1 MRRIL
6 LIVLFTVLGVVLCW
20 GSDGAAQQQDKVTI
34 AIVVEQSGPGAAVG
48 ARWIRG
54 VQMAAD
60 EINTAGGI
68 LGKRIDTF
76 ILDTKTEAPVA
87 VAAMRKAIES
97 RPFVVMGPIFSGSTL
112 AVMGLVRDAGIPEFV
127 GSESPNVGKQNPA
140 NNPNTFLGSLNVEL
154 SMQKVA
160 KWIGEVLQ
168 AKKIALIW
176 ANDELGKSGREA
188 LKKLLEPQ
196 GIQFV
201 TDISTELGQSS
212 FAGELSRIKASGAD
226 TLFIYMHEEESGKLL
241 PQVRELGLDKQMRI
255 VGHDTL
261 LTEDT
266 LRLAKDAANGVVG
279 HVGLSP
285 VAAPLKPVADKYL
298 AKYQELPDHNFYKSY
313 ISMHLIKG
321 VVEQNK
327 SFDQQ
332 RFREKLKNN
341 TFCVKDYP
349 RLLMN
354 VHYDERGD
362 LDRESFLIKIENQK
376 QVMAGIL
383 GPLHA
388 ESFAGCNK

>member
-6 LIVLFTVLGVVLCW
+6 LMVLFTVLGVVLCW

-97 RPFVVMGPIFSGSTL
+97 KPFVVMGPIFSGSTL

-196 GIQFV
+196 GIRFV

-226 TLFIYMHEEESGKLL
+226 TFFIYMHEEESGKLL

-313 ISMHLIKG
+313 ISMHLIKA

-332 RFREKLKNN
+332 KFREKLKNN

-349 RLLMN
+349 SLLMN
-354 VHYDERGD
+354 VHYDEKGD

>member
-1 MRRIL
+1 M
-6 LIVLFTVLGVVLCW
+6 VLFTVLGVVLCW

-54 VQMAAD
+54 VQMATD

-97 RPFVVMGPIFSGSTL
+97 KPFVVMGPIFSGSTL

-313 ISMHLIKG
+313 ISMHLIKA

-332 RFREKLKNN
+332 KFREKLKNN
-341 TFCVKDYP
+341 TFCVKGYP
-349 RLLMN
+349 GLLMN

-388 ESFAGCNK
+388 ESFASCNK

>member
-1 MRRIL
+1 MRRIFVT
-6 LIVLFTVLGVVLCW
+6 VLFTVLGVVLCW

-34 AIVVEQSGPGAAVG
+34 AIVIEQSGPGAAVG

-60 EINTAGGI
+60 EINTGGGL

-97 RPFVVMGPIFSGSTL
+97 KPFVVMGPIFSGSAL

-127 GSESPNVGKQNPA
+127 GSESPNVAKQNAA

-160 KWIGEVLQ
+160 KWIREVLQ

-196 GIQFV
+196 GVQFV

-241 PQVRELGLDKQMRI
+241 PQVRELGLDKQMKI

-313 ISMHLIKG
+313 ISMHLIKA

-332 RFREKLKNN
+332 KFREKLKNN

-349 RLLMN
+349 SLLMN
-354 VHYDERGD
+354 VHYDEKGD
-362 LDRESFLIKIENQK
+362 LDRESFLIRIENQK

>member
-1 MRRIL
+1 MKRL
-6 LIVLFTVLGVVLCW
+6 MMLTVAVMLGAVLC
-20 GSDGAAQQQDKVTI
+20 SSMAMAQQQDRVTI
-34 AIVVEQSGPGAAVG
+34 AIVIEQSGPGAAVG

-54 VQMAAD
+54 VQMASD
-60 EINTAGGI
+60 EINAAGGI
-68 LGKRIDTF
+68 LGKKIDAF

-97 RPFVVMGPIFSGSTL
+97 KPFVVMGPIFSGSTI
-112 AVMGLVRDAGIPEFV
+112 AAMGLLRDAGIPEFV
-127 GSESPNVGKQNPA
+127 GSESPNA
-140 NNPNTFLGSLNVEL
+140 NTFLGSMNVEL

-160 KWIGEVLQ
+160 KWITEVMKS
-168 AKKIALIW
+168 KKIALIW

-196 GIQFV
+196 GVQFV
-201 TDISTELGQSS
+201 TDIATELGQSS
-212 FAGELSRIKASGAD
+212 FTGELSRIKASGAD

-241 PQVRELGLDKQMRI
+241 PQVRELGLDKQMKV

-266 LRLAKDAANGVVG
+266 LRLAKDAANGVMG

-285 VAAPLKPVADKYL
+285 VAAPLKAVADKYQ
-298 AKYQELPDHNFYKSY
+298 AKYQELPDHNFYKAY
-313 ISMHLIKG
+313 ISMSLIKA

-327 SFDQQ
+327 SFDQKQ
-332 RFREKLKNN
+332 FREKIKNS
-341 TFCVKDYP
+341 TFCVKNYP
-349 RLLMN
+349 GLLMD
-354 VHYDERGD
+354 VHYDEKGD

-383 GPLHA
+383 APLHA
-388 ESFAGCNK
+388 EGFASCKK

>member
-1 MRRIL
+1 MRRLLPVGVLAAVAIIL
-6 LIVLFTVLGVVLCW
+6 FWAVNGF
-20 GSDGAAQQQDKVTI
+20 AQQQDKVTI
-34 AIVVEQSGPGAAVG
+34 AVVIEQSGPGAAVG

-54 VQMAAD
+54 VQMASD
-60 EINTAGGI
+60 EINGAGGI
-68 LGKRIDTF
+68 LGKKIDTF

-87 VAAMRKAIES
+87 VAAMRKAIENK
-97 RPFVVMGPIFSGSTL
+97 PFVVMGPIFSGSTI
-112 AVMGLVRDAGIPEFV
+112 AVMGLLRDAGIPEFV
-127 GSESPNVGKQNPA
+127 GSESPNVGKQNIA

-160 KWIGEVLQ
+160 KWITEVLKS
-168 AKKIALIW
+168 KKIALIW
-176 ANDELGKSGREA
+176 SNDELGKSGREA

-196 GIQFV
+196 GVQFV
-201 TDISTELGQSS
+201 TDIATELGQSS
-212 FAGELSRIKASGAD
+212 FTGELSRIKASGAD

-241 PQVRELGLDKQMRI
+241 PQVRELGLDKQMKV

-266 LRLAKDAANGVVG
+266 LRLAKDAANGVMG

-313 ISMHLIKG
+313 ISMSLIQA

-332 RFREKLKNN
+332 KFREKLKNS
-341 TFCVKDYP
+341 TFCVKNYP
-349 RLLMN
+349 GLLMD
-354 VHYDERGD
+354 VHYDEKGD
-362 LDRESFLIKIENQK
+362 LDRESFLIKIEKQK

-383 GPLHA
+383 APLHA
-388 ESFAGCNK
+388 DWFESCKK

>member
-6 LIVLFTVLGVVLCW
+6 VTVLFTVLGVVLCW

-60 EINTAGGI
+60 EIDTAGGI

-97 RPFVVMGPIFSGSTL
+97 KPFVVMGPIFSGSTL

-160 KWIGEVLQ
+160 KWIQEVLQ

-241 PQVRELGLDKQMRI
+241 PQVRELGLDKQMKI

-313 ISMHLIKG
+313 ISMHLIKA

-332 RFREKLKNN
+332 KFREKVKNN

-349 RLLMN
+349 SLLMN
-354 VHYDERGD
+354 VHYDAKGD

-383 GPLHA
+383 GPLRA
-388 ESFAGCNK
+388 DSFAGCNK

>member
-1 MRRIL
+1 VKRL
-6 LIVLFTVLGVVLCW
+6 FVLSAAVLAVAMLW
-20 GSDGAAQQQDKVTI
+20 SADALAQQSDKVTI
-34 AIVVEQSGPGAAVG
+34 AIVIEQSGPGAAVG

-54 VQMAAD
+54 VQMASD
-60 EINTAGGI
+60 EINAAGGI
-68 LGKRIDTF
+68 LGKKIDTF

-97 RPFVVMGPIFSGSTL
+97 KPFIVMGPIFSGSTL
-112 AVMGLVRDAGIPEFV
+112 AAMGLVRDAGIPEFV
-127 GSESPNVGKQNPA
+127 GSESPNVGKQNSA
-140 NNPNTFLGSLNVEL
+140 NNTFLGSLNVEL

-160 KWIGEVLQ
+160 KWITEVLKS
-168 AKKIALIW
+168 KKIALIW

-196 GIQFV
+196 GVQFV
-201 TDISTELGQSS
+201 TDIATELGQSS
-212 FAGELSRIKASGAD
+212 FTGELSRIKASGAD

-241 PQVRELGLDKQMRI
+241 PQVRELGLDKQMKV

-266 LRLAKDAANGVVG
+266 LRLAKDAANGVMG

-313 ISMHLIKG
+313 ISMNLIKA

-332 RFREKLKNN
+332 KFRDKLKNS

-349 RLLMN
+349 GILMN
-354 VHYDERGD
+354 VRYDDKGD

-388 ESFAGCNK
+388 ESFAGCKK